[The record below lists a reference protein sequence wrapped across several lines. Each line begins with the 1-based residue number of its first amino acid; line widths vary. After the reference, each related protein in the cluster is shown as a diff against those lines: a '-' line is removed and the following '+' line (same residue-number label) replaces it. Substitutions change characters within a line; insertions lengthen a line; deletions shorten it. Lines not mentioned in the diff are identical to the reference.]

1 MKELVSVIVP
11 VYKVENYLTACIESI
26 LNQTYKNIEVIL
38 VDDGSPDQCPAMCDE
53 YHKKDSRVRVIHKS
67 NGGLSDARNAGVNI
81 ASGEYIIFVD
91 SDDVID
97 THMIETLLDLA
108 KKHDAQIVATTKK
121 GNNTREIFV
130 GTGEQIYKVVLKT
143 TWEAWGKLIQY
154 DLAKKLEFPTGYL
167 YEDLGYVP
175 YAFLNAKKA
184 VLIDNGMYYYTER
197 EDSIM
202 GNEKKNKFISEDLV
216 NLIRNVML
224 YAKKY
229 SKETYEV
236 TFVSFINLLDAK
248 YRNAVK
254 DEESRKVNQ
263 KFIQSYGIFSRQY
276 RKNILFSK
284 KLGVRTKMRSL
295 RASFIRNKNQEL

>member
-1 MKELVSVIVP
+1 MEKLVSVIVP

-53 YHKKDSRVRVIHKS
+53 YHKKDSRVRVIHKT
-67 NGGLSDARNAGVNI
+67 NRGLSDARNAGVNI

-97 THMIETLLDLA
+97 IRMIETLLDLA

-130 GTGEQIYKVVLKT
+130 GTGEQIYKVVLQRT
-143 TWEAWGKLIQY
+143 TWEAWGKLIQC

-202 GNEKKNKFISEDLV
+202 GYEKKNKFVSEDLV

-224 YAKKY
+224 YA
-229 SKETYEV
+229 
-236 TFVSFINLLDAK
+236 
-248 YRNAVK
+248 
-254 DEESRKVNQ
+254 
-263 KFIQSYGIFSRQY
+263 
-276 RKNILFSK
+276 
-284 KLGVRTKMRSL
+284 
-295 RASFIRNKNQEL
+295 